1 VGPRIGRLVFAG
13 LLAALPAGAA
23 IVDRIAATVN
33 DAAIPESEVRKEMV
47 VSALRPE
54 PGESGQAFRDRVL
67 NALIDRLLEYEDA
80 VRFGPAPPDA
90 AEIQDAMDTL
100 RRRLSGEGKNPD
112 EEFRKAGMTVEEV
125 RSSLTN
131 QLVIQRYLK
140 ERFSPIAYADTEQ
153 AREEYE
159 SVYVPEQKAAN
170 LPVEPFD
177 KVSDEM
183 RRRYSEKAFAEEVA
197 KWLQGLRQKARISIY
212 RIPVEVPEGR
222 QRVVLS
228 AVPPALT
235 PEP

>member
-1 VGPRIGRLVFAG
+1 VGLRIGRFALAG
-13 LLAALPAGAA
+13 LLTGFPVAAA

-33 DAAIPESEVRKEMV
+33 DSAIPESEVRKEMV

-54 PGESGQAFRDRVL
+54 AGESPEAFRDRVL

-90 AEIQDAMDTL
+90 AEIEKAMETL
-100 RRRLSGEGKNPD
+100 RQRLRSEGKDPD
-112 EEFRKAGMTVEEV
+112 EEFRQAGMTVEEV

-131 QLVIQRYLK
+131 QLVIARYLR

-159 SVYVPEQKAAN
+159 RVYVPEQKADKQ
-170 LPVEPFD
+170 PVEPFE
-177 KVSDEM
+177 KVAEEM
-183 RRRYSEKAFAEEVA
+183 RRRYSEKAFDEEVA

-212 RIPVEVPEGR
+212 RIPVEIPQDR

-228 AVPPALT
+228 AVPPSPT
-235 PEP
+235 PRP

>member
-1 VGPRIGRLVFAG
+1 VVAG
-13 LLAALPAGAA
+13 LLAGLPAGAA

-33 DAAIPESEVRKEMV
+33 DSAIPESEVRKEMV
-47 VSALRPE
+47 VSALRPG
-54 PGESGQAFRDRVL
+54 PKESTEAFRDRVL

-100 RRRLSGEGKNPD
+100 RKRLRAEGKDPD
-112 EEFRKAGMTVEEV
+112 EEFRQAGMTVEEV

-131 QLVIQRYLK
+131 QLVIARYLK
-140 ERFSPIAYADTEQ
+140 ERFSPIAYAGTEQ

-159 SVYVPEQKAAN
+159 RVYVPEQKAAN
-170 LPVEPFD
+170 RPVEPFE
-177 KVSDEM
+177 KVAEEM
-183 RRRYSEKAFAEEVA
+183 RHRYSEKAFDEEVA

-212 RIPVEVPEGR
+212 RIPEEVPESR
-222 QRVVLS
+222 HRVVLS
-228 AVPPALT
+228 AAPPAPT